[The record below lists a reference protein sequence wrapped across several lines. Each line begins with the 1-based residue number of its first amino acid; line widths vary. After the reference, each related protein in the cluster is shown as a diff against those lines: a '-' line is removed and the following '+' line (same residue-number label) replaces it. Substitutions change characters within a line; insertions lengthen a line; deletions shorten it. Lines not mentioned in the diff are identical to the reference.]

1 MMKRCHSKKTPT
13 KECRYLLC
21 RMRSFWTHMAIINPV
36 TKKIDTLHYG
46 VWDDW
51 FNEMFAVAN
60 ERREEVERYIMHQ
73 YRGFIQLT
81 KPL

>member
-1 MMKRCHSKKTPT
+1 
-13 KECRYLLC
+13 
-21 RMRSFWTHMAIINPV
+21 MAIINPV